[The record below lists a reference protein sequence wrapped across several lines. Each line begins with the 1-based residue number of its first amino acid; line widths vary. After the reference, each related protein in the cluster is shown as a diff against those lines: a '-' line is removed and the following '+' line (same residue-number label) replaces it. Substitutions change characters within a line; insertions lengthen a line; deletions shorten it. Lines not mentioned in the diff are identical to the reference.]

1 MQMKW
6 TILIR
11 YEGPG
16 AHDELQEI
24 GRFERPPDMAT
35 AADFGLSRAEGQTLL
50 ANLQG
55 VLTQQQ
61 VYAYDERRRHLSSL
75 RPLPT
80 YQGLASES
88 RGYSLGPCSVA
99 RAKGSVVPMHAG
111 TAGRQRRPH

>member
-16 AHDELQEI
+16 AHGELQEI
-24 GRFERPPDMAT
+24 GRFERPADRAT

-61 VYAYDERRRHLSSL
+61 IYAYDERRRHCRHCGRYRRIKGW
-75 RPLPT
+75 RPR
-80 YQGLASES
+80 E
-88 RGYSLGPCSVA
+88 V
-99 RAKGSVVPMHAG
+99 
-111 TAGRQRRPH
+111 